1 MLERLAL
8 VLALSA
14 LAAGVT
20 VLLRQRH
27 LRRMQPAP
35 AAGRPTLLY
44 FRADHCAVCPT
55 QGRYIDQAAAQ
66 WGDRL
71 LVERVDVERDPETA
85 ARYRVLTLP
94 TTVLLDGDGRARHV
108 NYGLADAHKLDRQLA
123 SL

>member
-1 MLERLAL
+1 MLERLVL

-14 LAAGVT
+14 LATGVT

-44 FRADHCAVCPT
+44 FRADHCAVCPA

-66 WGDRL
+66 WGEQPLDSYFRDHTVPAEL
-71 LVERVDVERDPETA
+71 GSGERWPVFILMFNAGTWDWPADEYA
-85 ARYRVLTLP
+85 
-94 TTVLLDGDGRARHV
+94 
-108 NYGLADAHKLDRQLA
+108 LAVTQDTGALIGA
-123 SL
+123 P